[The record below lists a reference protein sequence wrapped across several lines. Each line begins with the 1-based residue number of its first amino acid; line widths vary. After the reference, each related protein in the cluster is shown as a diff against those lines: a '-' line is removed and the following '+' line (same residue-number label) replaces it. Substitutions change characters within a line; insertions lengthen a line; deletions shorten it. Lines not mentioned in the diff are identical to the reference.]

1 MNARPPDGSDE
12 PEAVDQ
18 VMLAVLSNRGR
29 DATVLS
35 QDQERLLDD
44 WVAGRLAAD
53 DTERAAALVRRN
65 TLAAER
71 VLERR
76 LQAAASESPPIPQQL
91 SAQILKANAP
101 PKTSATGAWWRSLGR
116 WQWTGIAGA
125 AALASILVVAGMPV
139 LQQMMSGGGPV
150 QVAMVTIGDRS
161 PLFEASDIR
170 MRGTGAPP
178 PGPQP
183 EQRFRDVEMPA
194 RLLKDLLAAA
204 PSPSATVTR
213 EIDAY
218 LPASADASGRPVRIV
233 VDAALK
239 NKLADRDDPGR
250 MPVRIYDLKDARAA
264 DIRRLIGTLPDSGRA
279 YLLTVKP

>member
-35 QDQERLLDD
+35 ADQERLLDD
-44 WVAGRLAAD
+44 WVAGRLTPAD
-53 DTERAAALVRRN
+53 AERAANLVRQN

-71 VLERR
+71 VLELR
-76 LQAAASESPPIPQQL
+76 LQAAAKESPPVPERL
-91 SAQILKANAP
+91 TAQILKANPP
-101 PKTSATGAWWRSLGR
+101 PKTPAIGAWWRSLGR

-139 LQQMMSGGGPV
+139 LQQMMSGGGPL
-150 QVAMVTIGDRS
+150 QVAMVTINDRG
-161 PLFEASDIR
+161 PLFEASDLR
-170 MRGTGAPP
+170 MRGTPPP

-183 EQRFRDVEMPA
+183 EQRFRDVEVPS

-204 PSPSATVTR
+204 PSPSADVTR

-218 LPASADASGRPVRIV
+218 LPASPDASRRPIQIV

-239 NKLADRDDPGR
+239 NRLIDSDDVRR
-250 MPVRIYDLKDARAA
+250 MPVRIYDLKDARVA
-264 DIRRLIGTLPDSGRA
+264 DIRRAIGTLPDTGRA

>member
-12 PEAVDQ
+12 REAVDQ

-35 QDQERLLDD
+35 ADQERLLDD
-44 WVAGRLAAD
+44 WVAGRLAPGDA
-53 DTERAAALVRRN
+53 ERAEALVRQN
-65 TLAAER
+65 TRAAER

-76 LQAAASESPPIPQQL
+76 LQRAASQGPPVPQHL
-91 SAQILKANAP
+91 TAQILRASAP
-101 PKTSATGAWWRSLGR
+101 PKASTIGTWWRSLGR

-125 AALASILVVAGMPV
+125 AALASILVVAGLPV
-139 LQQMMSGGGPV
+139 LQQMMSGGGAL
-150 QVAMVTIGDRS
+150 QVAMVTINDRS

-170 MRGTGAPP
+170 MRGTTTP

-183 EQRFRDVEMPA
+183 EQRFRDVEVPS
-194 RLLKDLLAAA
+194 RLLKDVVATA
-204 PSPSATVTR
+204 PSPSAEVTR
-213 EIDAY
+213 EIRAY
-218 LPASADASGRPVRIV
+218 LPASADASGRSVRLV

-239 NKLADRDDPGR
+239 SKLADSDDLGR
-250 MPVRIYDLKDARAA
+250 MTVRIYDLKDARTA
-264 DIRRLIGTLPDSGRA
+264 DIRSLLGPLPESGRA